1 MAVPTG
7 FRIARESGLSTG
19 AHAVEGTPTVH
30 PPSSA
35 PTDATSSC
43 WNGPVVVPSPLLE
56 LESNLAHV
64 AISLFAPGTV
74 EGTLKKIVDLAELAV
89 DGCEAAGILISDAGT
104 MATAAASSPLAVEI
118 DQMQLEADEG
128 PCLAA
133 AIQGATFYAHDLT
146 EDTRWPTF
154 AAAAT
159 AAGIRTVLAFP
170 LSVDLPSALNLY
182 ARVPAAFGA
191 TDRAQGLLFATLAR
205 LALDSARER
214 AADVNKA
221 HNLTQALRT
230 RELIGQAQGILIER
244 DRITADQAFEVLRR
258 ASQNMNI
265 KLREVAE
272 TLVETGETP
281 PERDHP

>member
-1 MAVPTG
+1 MV
-7 FRIARESGLSTG
+7 
-19 AHAVEGTPTVH
+19 
-30 PPSSA
+30 A
-35 PTDATSSC
+35 PD
-43 WNGPVVVPSPLLE
+43 PLLE
-56 LESNLAHV
+56 LESNLAQV

-74 EGTLKKIVDLAELAV
+74 DGTLQKIVDLAELAV
-89 DGCEAAGILISDAGT
+89 DGCEAAGILLSDSGT
-104 MATAAASSPLAVEI
+104 MTTAAASSALVVDL
-118 DQMQLEADEG
+118 DQMQIDANEG

-133 AIQGATFYAHDLT
+133 AIEGTTFYAHDLI
-146 EDTRWPTF
+146 DDSRWPTF

-159 AAGIRTVLAFP
+159 AAGIRTVLAYP
-170 LSVDLPSALNLY
+170 LSVERPSALNLY
-182 ARVPAAFGA
+182 ARLPAAFGA

-214 AADVNKA
+214 AADANQA
-221 HNLTQALRT
+221 QNLREALRT

-281 PERDHP
+281 PEHPRPDRA

>member
-1 MAVPTG
+1 MNPVA
-7 FRIARESGLSTG
+7 
-19 AHAVEGTPTVH
+19 
-30 PPSSA
+30 A
-35 PTDATSSC
+35 PE
-43 WNGPVVVPSPLLE
+43 PLLE
-56 LESNLAHV
+56 LESNLVQV

-74 EGTLKKIVDLAELAV
+74 EGTLQKIVELAELAV
-89 DGCEAAGILISDAGT
+89 DGCEAAGILLSDSGT
-104 MATAAASSPLAVEI
+104 LTTAAASSPLAIEI
-118 DQMQLEADEG
+118 DQMQIDANEG

-133 AIQGATFYAHDLT
+133 ATQATTVYAHDLI
-146 EDTRWPTF
+146 DDPRWPTF

-159 AAGIRTVLAFP
+159 AAGIRTVLAYP
-170 LSVDLPSALNLY
+170 LSVDRPSALNLY
-182 ARVPAAFGA
+182 ARFPTAFGA

-214 AADVNKA
+214 AADANKA
-221 HNLTQALRT
+221 HNLAEALRT

-244 DRITADQAFEVLRR
+244 DRITANQAFEVLRR

-281 PERDHP
+281 PEHPRTDRS